1 MKLYYLSP
9 SFKAVA
15 DVFAVAVKLKNPNRV
30 GILKLEST
38 MSESCIF
45 CKIVREEAPAN
56 VVYEDEKVI
65 AFMSIQPIN
74 VGHTLVVPK
83 KHHENIYEIPED
95 EVAYLYRIVKK
106 LAHAVKK
113 AVNPEGIR
121 IIQNNGAAA
130 GQVIFHLHVHII
142 PLSQGHHGVH
152 YPVDRGLDEL
162 KDDAQKIRQ
171 FI

>member
-1 MKLYYLSP
+1 V
-9 SFKAVA
+9 SF
-15 DVFAVAVKLKNPNRV
+15 VAVKLKNRDRV
-30 GILKLEST
+30 GIVKLESA

-56 VVYEDEKVI
+56 VVYEDDKVI

-74 VGHTLVVPK
+74 VGHMLVVPK
-83 KHHENIYEIPED
+83 KHYENVYEIPED

-113 AVNPEGIR
+113 AVNAEGIR
-121 IIQNNGAAA
+121 IVQNNGAAA

-142 PLSQGHHGVH
+142 PLRHGPHGVH
-152 YPVDRGLDEL
+152 YPVDRGADEL